1 PRLKTCK
8 KARSGRCPTQPGPSS
23 SERRSRFKSRTAVAS
38 KRMDSQMGIPNFI
51 GKDHCLA
58 LTNGNGKG
66 CRRIAHL
73 TQQRLEVAAECPVW
87 PWPLYAREAEMPK
100 WWQLNAWGRLGET
113 ALFDFRPNL
122 L

>member
-8 KARSGRCPTQPGPSS
+8 KARSGRLPSQPGPSS

-66 CRRIAHL
+66 CRRIDHL
-73 TQQRLEVAAECPVW
+73 TQQRLEKFIKRVGKSASLAGLQPRIAMKNSC
-87 PWPLYAREAEMPK
+87 L
-100 WWQLNAWGRLGET
+100 RL
-113 ALFDFRPNL
+113 
-122 L
+122 